1 MQRKGK
7 RVTKRWVP
15 TPAIG
20 DETGLSEARAAR
32 RRLLAASLAG
42 LALAGVPPGARAQ
55 ARTPT
60 PRQTAG
66 PFYPRD
72 FPPDGDNDLV
82 AVRGQA
88 GLAQGEILL
97 LAGTVVDTAGRPVAG
112 ARVEIW
118 QCNAL
123 GRYHHPGDRSSAP
136 IDPAFQGWGEFVT
149 GADGAYRFRTIK
161 PVPYPGRTPHIHF
174 RVTGRGFADLVTQ
187 LYVEGEPG
195 NARDGLY
202 NALEPSERA
211 AVTVRLERAPDG
223 KALATRFEIV
233 VRS

>member
-1 MQRKGK
+1 MTELR
-7 RVTKRWVP
+7 P

-20 DETGLSEARAAR
+20 DDEGLAEARAAR
-32 RRLLAASLAG
+32 RRLIAASLAG
-42 LALAGVPPGARAQ
+42 LALAGVPLAGRAQ
-55 ARTPT
+55 ARAPT

-66 PFYPRD
+66 PFYPVA
-72 FPPDGDNDLV
+72 FPADDDNDLV
-82 AVRGQA
+82 TVRGQPGMA
-88 GLAQGEILL
+88 KGELLL
-97 LAGTVVDTAGRPVAG
+97 LAGSVLDTGGKPVAG

-136 IDPAFQGWGEFVT
+136 LDPAFQGWGQFVT

-174 RVTGRGFADLVTQ
+174 RVTGRGFQDLVTQ
-187 LYVEGEPG
+187 MYVEAEPG

-202 NALEPSERA
+202 ASLDPHERA
-211 AVTVRLERAPDG
+211 AVTVRLERATDG

-233 VRS
+233 VRT

>member
-1 MQRKGK
+1 M
-7 RVTKRWVP
+7 TKRMPP

-20 DETGLSEARAAR
+20 DERGLAQARAAR
-32 RRLLAASLAG
+32 RRLIAASLAG
-42 LALAGVPPGARAQ
+42 VALAGVPHGARAQ
-55 ARTPT
+55 ARAPT

-66 PFYPRD
+66 PFYPRE
-72 FPPDGDNDLV
+72 FPADGDNDLV
-82 AVRGQA
+82 TVKGQA
-88 GLAQGEILL
+88 GTAQGEVLL
-97 LAGTVVDTAGRPVAG
+97 LAGTVLDTNGKPVAL

-123 GRYHHPGDRSSAP
+123 GRYHHPGDGSNAP

-149 GADGAYRFRTIK
+149 GADGAYRFRTIR

-187 LYVEGEPG
+187 MYVAGEPD

-202 NALEPSERA
+202 NALDPRA
-211 AVTVRLERAPDG
+211 REAVTVRLERAGDG

-233 VRS
+233 VRA